1 MRSQVSVAAQPRS
14 EGATAHSNLVCDVR
28 ARVADVPVHLAHDAD
43 MLVAVE
49 KRILLLSGKAVAAIA
64 AYSFVCLKTRV
75 AKHDNETFRAMV
87 TLRDRQTLFGC

>member
-1 MRSQVSVAAQPRS
+1 MCNVWPS
-14 EGATAHSNLVCDVR
+14 
-28 ARVADVPVHLAHDAD
+28 VADVTVHLAHNSD